1 MAGYRAP
8 ADAAGVGIERGIG
21 IIKGL
26 TGLQRQGELDA
37 RADAEHDLR
46 MQEGAQRIN
55 ASQAAQA
62 RQDDADLLRLSTDE
76 AKNIQAEH
84 DAAIQRHGGW
94 DKVPP
99 DVAASIGK
107 RYRGWQ
113 DNHNQL
119 MERAR
124 KRITGWVD
132 EGRKTAR
139 ELAGGKPMEQVDPKA
154 LVNAIAVNT
163 GMDPEDFI
171 DKPGQPSALRQA
183 GEQIVRAGETGNWQ
197 EVVPAANVLL
207 KAELRQ
213 GIGTLGRDGTPIV
226 SKEIVG
232 FVPVQDG
239 GGDEVYPVLR
249 VKTQGHPEGY
259 TAPVT
264 RDRTADPDDPPITVS
279 VSKMIDR
286 LQHYSTLVETLNHPQ
301 VAGKVLKGMGEVGDE
316 LRSNLEA
323 FARMPNGKRKTTT
336 HDTQLGNKVRQTTR
350 YDDTG
355 EIVGERDL
363 EKGIDPAVEERLDR
377 MEKIAGINA
386 NARRELVLIQEGG
399 KDRRAEAAEE
409 GKDRRVTITESGRDR
424 RATARGG
431 AAGGRVTKDQ
441 LDKMV
446 DAEAAKYGAYRKGGQ
461 WKQWKGSGEPGKG
474 SGMWIDA
481 TPETLDKV
489 TEIQGRL
496 AKQTSPAAAGI
507 GSHPQAPVDPGS
519 RTVGTTYMTPKG
531 PLKWM
536 GNGWQAAQ

>member
-21 IIKGL
+21 IVKGL
-26 TGLQRQGELDA
+26 AGLQRQGELDA

-46 MQEGAQRIN
+46 MQEGKQRID

-76 AKNIQAEH
+76 SKNIQAEH
-84 DAAIQRHGGW
+84 DAAIQRYGGW
-94 DKVPP
+94 DKVPQ
-99 DVAASIGK
+99 DVASGIGK

-113 DNHNQL
+113 ENHNQL

-124 KRITGWVD
+124 KRIGGWVD
-132 EGRKTAR
+132 EGRQTAR
-139 ELAGGKPMEQVDPKA
+139 DLAGGKPMAQVEPKA

-163 GMDPEDFI
+163 GMDPEDFL

-239 GGDEVYPVLR
+239 SGDEVYPVLR
-249 VKTQGHPEGY
+249 VKTQGHPDGY

-264 RDRTADPDDPPITVS
+264 KDRTADPDDPPITVS
-279 VSKMIDR
+279 VSKLVDR
-286 LQHYSTLVETLNHPQ
+286 LQHVSTLVETLNHPQ
-301 VAGKVLKGMGEVGDE
+301 VAGRVMKGMSEVGDE
-316 LRSNLEA
+316 VRSNLEA
-323 FARMPNGKRKTTT
+323 FSRMPGGKRKTTT
-336 HDTQLGNKVRQTTR
+336 HDTNLNDRVRQTTR

-355 EIVGERDL
+355 EVVAERDL
-363 EKGIDPAVEERLDR
+363 EKGVDPALEPRLAAMERV
-377 MEKIAGINA
+377 AGIRADTSRANNA
-386 NARRELVLIQEGG
+386 DNN
-399 KDRRAEAAEE
+399 DTRRAVAAQTEA
-409 GKDRRVTITESGRDR
+409 GR
-424 RATARGG
+424 TARNAATNATRVAAGG
-431 AAGGRVTKDQ
+431 ARGDAAGGRVTKDQ

-446 DAEAAKYGAYRKGGQ
+446 DAEASKYGAYRKGGQ

-507 GSHPQAPVDPGS
+507 GSHPQAPVEPGS